1 MDAFRRVSN
10 SPEAGGSD
18 VRNRNRTRKLY
29 GETDRDKFAVNVRQ
43 QRAHKTEQG
52 TWKCPVCDEE
62 SHAVSDPSLVT
73 VQSFPCDQCGQNF
86 RRRTQQR
93 NHLSPVNR
101 PYIDRFQNIDPE
113 AQAHGPPKELDPSN
127 PIQHWYL
134 FTDGSGGTQGTAGWG
149 VGIFD
154 TVNPNITNEW
164 LAALY
169 GPVLT
174 QSWDPLWGSM

>member
-1 MDAFRRVSN
+1 MWS
-10 SPEAGGSD
+10 
-18 VRNRNRTRKLY
+18 KLSTTY
-29 GETDRDKFAVNVRQ
+29 PTK
-43 QRAHKTEQG
+43 K
-52 TWKCPVCDEE
+52 
-62 SHAVSDPSLVT
+62 
-73 VQSFPCDQCGQNF
+73 SFE
-86 RRRTQQR
+86 R
-93 NHLSPVNR
+93 
-101 PYIDRFQNIDPE
+101 
-113 AQAHGPPKELDPSN
+113 
-127 PIQHWYL
+127 YL